1 MNELSKVGVQK
12 DMDDTVTL
20 DLSAQ
25 AHLANA
31 DERLKQL
38 IYEVLKQITKE
49 QSKEEKHTGGIVV
62 LGAFVKCN
70 YNVPGLRQIRDNP
83 IAGELLYV
91 TEDNIKDKL
100 RELFKNDGA
109 VIIDQSGQLLAAR
122 VYLQVDHADI
132 KVDDECSTRHI
143 SAASFSNRDDIVAS
157 FTLSEQTGKVRV
169 YVKGQ
174 QEDVFNPKQK
184 RETTSVERPK

>member
-1 MNELSKVGVQK
+1 
-12 DMDDTVTL
+12 MDDTVTL
-20 DLSAQ
+20 DLSSQ

-31 DERLKQL
+31 DEKLKQS
-38 IYEVLKQITKE
+38 IYEILKQITREQAKE
-49 QSKEEKHTGGIVV
+49 GQHTGGIVV

-70 YNVPGLRQIRDNP
+70 YNVHGLRQIRDNP
-83 IAGELLYV
+83 LTGELIY
-91 TEDNIKDKL
+91 TAEDNIKEKL
-100 RELFKNDGA
+100 KELFKNDGA

-122 VYLQVDHADI
+122 VYLQVNHADI

-143 SAASFSNRDDIVAS
+143 SAASFSSRDDIIAC

-174 QEDVFNPKQK
+174 QEEVFNPKEKK
-184 RETTSVERPK
+184 RDTTVERSN